1 MSVAQAEEP
10 VTTKDIETKLRQIQ
24 GQLEHTTESARSGLV
39 VAGVVGVAIVVVAA
53 FVLGRR
59 RGRRLSTVVEI
70 RRV

>member
-1 MSVAQAEEP
+1 MSVAQTEER
-10 VTTKDIETKLRQIQ
+10 VTTKDIETKLRQIR
-24 GQLEHTTESARSGLV
+24 GELEHTTESARSGLV
-39 VAGVVGVAIVVVAA
+39 AAGVVGVAIVVVAA